1 MNDAPV
7 IALGFCCREGVK
19 NMKCRGCGAPLGLE
33 DRECEYCG
41 LVTPYSERL
50 LEELRIRKQ
59 EEIWRQEKE
68 RERIRQELEH
78 KSVMRQ
84 VSMVFSVV
92 VYVVTLGYYSP
103 FWYCTR
109 AASIN
114 GLKAEAKFPFWA
126 AVTYFV
132 MCLTFFFMPSCYK
145 YLYLT
150 EAQGKSLW
158 SLITDAIPFMSI
170 WLAVRAGKIFRQHSA
185 KYIGEEEAART
196 IAPSTAMLVLAGPLY
211 LQYTI
216 NKMIQR
222 NILMPAL

>member
-19 NMKCRGCGAPLGLE
+19 DVKCQGCGAPLGLE

-41 LVTPYSERL
+41 LVTPYGERL
-50 LEELRIRKQ
+50 LEERRIRER
-59 EEIWRQEKE
+59 EEIRKHEAE
-68 RERIRQELEH
+68 REHRQQEH
-78 KSVMRQ
+78 EHTPIMRKVSVMF
-84 VSMVFSVV
+84 VAVM
-92 VYVVTLGYYSP
+92 YAVTFGYYAP

-109 AASIN
+109 SASIN
-114 GLKAEAKFPFWA
+114 GLKSEAKFPFWA
-126 AVTYFV
+126 TVTYFV
-132 MCLTFFFMPSCYK
+132 LCLAFFFLPGFYK
-145 YLYLT
+145 HLHIT
-150 EAQGKSLW
+150 EEQGVSAW
-158 SLITDAIPFMSI
+158 SLIIIAIPIMSI
-170 WLAVRAGKIFRQHSA
+170 WLAVRVGKIFRQHSA
-185 KYIGEEEAART
+185 KYIGEEESART